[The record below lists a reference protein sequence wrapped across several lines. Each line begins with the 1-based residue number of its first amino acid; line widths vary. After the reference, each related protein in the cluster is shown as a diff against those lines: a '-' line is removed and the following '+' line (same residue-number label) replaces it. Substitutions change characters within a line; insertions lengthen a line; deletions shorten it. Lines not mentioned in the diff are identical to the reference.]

1 MHVQLN
7 GGGRMKVEVSIDR
20 NKKLPAGA
28 AEALERE
35 LLRRISN
42 EDAEREHTVKVAL
55 KGQDGLS
62 ISGATSEEKKRVE
75 EILQETWESADDW
88 FF

>member
-1 MHVQLN
+1 
-7 GGGRMKVEVSIDR
+7 MKIEVSIDR

-28 AEALERE
+28 VEALERE
-35 LLRRISN
+35 LLRRLSSD
-42 EDAEREHTVKVAL
+42 DAERQHTVKVAL

-62 ISGATSEEKKRVE
+62 VMGATSEEKKRVE
-75 EILQETWESADDW
+75 ELLQEVWESADDW